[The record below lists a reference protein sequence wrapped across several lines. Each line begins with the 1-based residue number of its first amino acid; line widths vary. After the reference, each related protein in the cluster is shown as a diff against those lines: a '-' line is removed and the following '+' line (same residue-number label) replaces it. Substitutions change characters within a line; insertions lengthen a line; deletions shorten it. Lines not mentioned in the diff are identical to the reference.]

1 MRNTQKLLKLCNQ
14 RNALIVP
21 GAPNALFARIIEDL
35 GFEAIYVTGAGIA
48 NMQLG
53 MPDLG
58 LTTVSEISNTV
69 ANIADVVDLPIIVDA
84 DTGFGNALN
93 VIRTIKTLERSGASG
108 IQLED
113 QVFPKK
119 CGHFDGKKV
128 IPTSEMVQ
136 KIHAAADT
144 RYDNDLQIIA
154 RTDAVVSEGLNS
166 AIERAQAYIEAGAD
180 ITFVEAPSSEEE
192 LARIANELEAPQI
205 ANIVHGG
212 KTPDLGRAKLAEFGF
227 SLILY
232 ANAAL
237 QAALKASNEVLLTL
251 KKSGN
256 LSEVT
261 EKLASFD
268 ERQKVVKKPEWD
280 NLETK
285 YIFDEES
292 FL

>member
-1 MRNTQKLLKLCNQ
+1 MQNTQKLLKLCNQ

-21 GAPNALFARIIEDL
+21 GAPNAFFARIIEDL
-35 GFEAIYVTGAGIA
+35 GFEAVYVTGAGIA

-58 LTTVSEISNTV
+58 LTTISEISNTV

-136 KIHAAADT
+136 KIHAAVDT

-154 RTDAVVSEGLNS
+154 RTDAVVSEGLILQLKEHN
-166 AIERAQAYIEAGAD
+166 
-180 ITFVEAPSSEEE
+180 
-192 LARIANELEAPQI
+192 
-205 ANIVHGG
+205 
-212 KTPDLGRAKLAEFGF
+212 
-227 SLILY
+227 LILRPVRILPLLR
-232 ANAAL
+232 L
-237 QAALKASNEVLLTL
+237 QVQKRNWQELQMNLRHRKLLIL
-251 KKSGN
+251 FM
-256 LSEVT
+256 V
-261 EKLASFD
+261 EKLLILEEPNS
-268 ERQKVVKKPEWD
+268 Q
-280 NLETK
+280 NLVSPLYFMQMQHFK
-285 YIFDEES
+285 RHLKHLMKFC
-292 FL
+292 